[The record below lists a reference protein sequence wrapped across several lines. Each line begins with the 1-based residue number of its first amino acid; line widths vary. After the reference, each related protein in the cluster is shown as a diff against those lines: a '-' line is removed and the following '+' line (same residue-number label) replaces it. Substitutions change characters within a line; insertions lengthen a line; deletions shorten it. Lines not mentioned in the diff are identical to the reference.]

1 MYPTVQL
8 RVAKLSCSIV
18 LACAT
23 IAPAIAQERTRE
35 PGHILKPEQ
44 AGILLSEMR
53 VGLEQPDKTLDFM
66 GLNDGDTVVDLGC
79 GNGFYTLRLAERV
92 APSGKVLAQDIQQGM
107 HDQLSKRAKEAG
119 AKNIEL
125 ILGTETDP
133 KLPEGVADWMLLV
146 DVYHEFSDPEAMLAG
161 IKKALKPDGKIA
173 LLEYRAEQT
182 DDVMPAFI
190 PRDHKM
196 TIEEVMSEWTA
207 EGFTLVER
215 REFLPAQ
222 HLFVFQAARGDAQ
235 PIAWDLASS
244 IYPIDVDG
252 VVNPSTFGNF
262 VHFSGQPALEG
273 FKNYADMGVDTVLNL
288 RMQAEVDS
296 LDFDQAALIKE
307 VGMAYEHV
315 GIRGEPTE
323 EQLDKIFS
331 VIEENEKTGKSIL
344 LQCGSSNRVG
354 YVWSMYRAT
363 RNGLSLEDAI
373 AEGKAA
379 GMRASSLDKLA
390 REYIS
395 SQD

>member
-1 MYPTVQL
+1 MYPRTP
-8 RVAKLSCSIV
+8 RRTIIV
-18 LACAT
+18 LSLTALAFSLPT
-23 IAPAIAQERTRE
+23 FAQERTRE

-53 VGLEQPDKTLDFM
+53 VDLEQPEKTLDFM
-66 GLNDGDTVVDLGC
+66 GLKDGDTVVDVGC
-79 GNGFYTLRLAERV
+79 GNGFYTLRLSERV
-92 APSGKVLAQDIQQGM
+92 APSGKVIAQDIQQGM
-107 HDQLSKRAKEAG
+107 HDQLVKRADDAG

-161 IKKALKPDGKIA
+161 IKKALKPNGKIA
-173 LLEYRAEQT
+173 LLEYRAEQA

-196 TIEEVMSEWTA
+196 TIEEVMTEWTA
-207 EGFTLVER
+207 AGFTLVER

-222 HLFVFQAARGDAQ
+222 HLFVFQSAKGDAQ
-235 PIAWDLASS
+235 SIAWDSASR
-244 IYPIDVDG
+244 IYPIEVGD

-262 VHFSGQPALEG
+262 VHFSGQPSQEG
-273 FKNYADMGVDTVLNL
+273 FKNYAEIGVDTVLNL
-288 RMQAEVDS
+288 RMQPEVDS
-296 LDFDQAALIKE
+296 LDFDQAAAIKE
-307 VGMAYEHV
+307 AGMEYEHV

-323 EQLDKIFS
+323 EQLNKIFS
-331 VIEENEKTGKSIL
+331 VIEENESAGNSIL

-354 YVWSMYRAT
+354 YIWSMYRAT
-363 RNGLSLEDAI
+363 RNGLSLEEAM

-379 GMRASSLDKLA
+379 GMRASSLKKLA
-390 REYIS
+390 REYI
-395 SQD
+395 QANNN